1 MTTNNEWGK
10 MMETRERSKRNAADL
25 LDTEDEPQA
34 TGSHAKAKDGAR
46 KSKGTDKSKV
56 NLEMILRE
64 IQEFRHENKEH
75 LDVIREDINNAN
87 RRLGE
92 AEDRIG
98 AAEAK
103 LEKME
108 QVMRNMLK
116 TQTENEQKLIDQ
128 EARARRTNLRIF
140 NVPENEEQ
148 RASMITFVEKLFR
161 EELKIPDSLELNI
174 ERAHRALAPKPA
186 DGQKPRSIVVQFLKY
201 RTKEEILRKA
211 WEKKEIYMNNQRIY
225 FDHDYPT
232 AILTCRKEYNE
243 AKRVLK
249 EKKIRFQTPYPSKL
263 RVFYEGDTRLYQTAH
278 DATKDMRDR
287 GYPVRLVPARQDPK
301 ELLDTDPWH
310 VVEKRGPASPET
322 SAGPTDSISK
332 LQAFRRQPPQ

>member
-1 MTTNNEWGK
+1 
-10 MMETRERSKRNAADL
+10 MMERRERNKRNATEVL
-25 LDTEDEPQA
+25 HTEDEPQA
-34 TGSHAKAKDGAR
+34 TGSHANAKDGAG
-46 KSKGTDKSKV
+46 KPKGTDKSKV
-56 NLEMILRE
+56 DLEMILQE
-64 IQEFRHENKEH
+64 IQDFRHENKEH
-75 LDVIREDINNAN
+75 LDVIRGDINNAN
-87 RRLGE
+87 KRLGE

-108 QVMRNMLK
+108 LIMRSVLK

-128 EARARRTNLRIF
+128 EARTRRKNLRIF

-148 RASMITFVEKLFR
+148 GASMIIFTEKLFR
-161 EELKIPDSLELNI
+161 EKLKIPDSLELNI

-186 DGQKPRSIVVQFLKY
+186 SGQRPRSIVVQFLKY

-211 WEKKEIYMNNQRIY
+211 WEKKEIYVNNQRIY

-243 AKRVLK
+243 AKRALK

-278 DATKDMRDR
+278 DATKDMHDR
-287 GYPVRLVPARQDPK
+287 GFTVHVVPARQNPK

-310 VVEKRGPASPET
+310 IAGTRRSASPES
-322 SAGPTDSISK
+322 SAGTTDIVSK
-332 LQAFRRQPPQ
+332 LQSFRRQPPQ